1 MDTKKLRQK
10 LLDLAVRGKLVP
22 QDPND
27 EPASKLLSRIREE
40 KLAMV
45 ERGELK
51 PKDVKN
57 DTVIYFGSDGLPYE
71 KRADGK
77 GEAKCIEGE
86 VKCIADEVPFELPK
100 GWTWTR
106 VCSLVSKLGSGSTP
120 RGGQR
125 VYVESG
131 IPFIRSQNVY
141 NGGLRLTDVAYI
153 DEATNKS
160 KSGSIV
166 YGMDLLLNITGGSIG
181 RCAMVPSDFPG
192 ANVNQH
198 VMIVRLIEPS
208 LCRFIHAF
216 VTSPFTQALIL
227 EKQLGSGRGGLSAE
241 TLSSFLVPIP
251 PLAEQHRIV
260 SALDKY
266 LALVDAIERDRA
278 DLDNLFAQLKSKVLD
293 LAVRGKL
300 VPQDPNDEPASK
312 LLSRIREEK
321 LAMVERGEFKSKDV
335 KNDTIIFTG
344 SDGLR
349 YEKLADGKGEAKCIE
364 GEIPFEIPEGW
375 SWCRLLTPVALDPKN
390 DADDETLASFLPMS
404 AIEEGFRNQYHPE
417 VRRWKEIKK
426 GFTQF
431 ANGDVVFAK
440 ISPCFENG
448 KYFIA
453 SSLENGVGAGT
464 TELYVLRSPSKGLYR
479 KYLFYFLAS
488 NYFTGDAKKT
498 FMGSVGQQRIKKDY
512 LERMLLPVPPLAE
525 QHRIVNAIKTAFN
538 LTNL

>member
-1 MDTKKLRQK
+1 M
-10 LLDLAVRGKLVP
+10 
-22 QDPND
+22 
-27 EPASKLLSRIREE
+27 
-40 KLAMV
+40 
-45 ERGELK
+45 
-51 PKDVKN
+51 
-57 DTVIYFGSDGLPYE
+57 
-71 KRADGK
+71 
-77 GEAKCIEGE
+77 
-86 VKCIADEVPFELPK
+86 PK
-100 GWTWTR
+100 GWAWAR

-125 VYVESG
+125 VYVASG

-141 NGGLRLTDVAYI
+141 NDGLRLEDVAYI

-166 YGMDLLLNITGGSIG
+166 CGMDLLLNITGGSIG

-198 VMIVRLIEPS
+198 VMIIRLIEPS
-208 LCRFIHAF
+208 LCRFVHAF
-216 VTSPFTQALIL
+216 VTSSFTQALIL
-227 EKQLGSGRGGLSAE
+227 GKQLGSGRGGLSAE
-241 TLSSFLVPIP
+241 TFSTFLIPVP
-251 PLAEQHRIV
+251 PLAEQRRIV
-260 SALDKY
+260 DALGKY
-266 LALVDAIERDRA
+266 LALVDGIERDRA
-278 DLDNLFAQLKSKVLD
+278 ELDVLLAQLKSKVLD
-293 LAVRGKL
+293 LAVRSELTERDQK
-300 VPQDPNDEPASK
+300 DEPASE
-312 LLSRIREEK
+312 LLARIREEK
-321 LAMVERGEFKSKDV
+321 LAMVGRGELKSKDV
-335 KNDTIIFTG
+335 KNDTVIFTG

-349 YEKLADGKGEAKCIE
+349 YEKPADGKGGAKCIE

-390 DADDETLASFLPMS
+390 DADDETPASFLPMA

-431 ANGDVVFAK
+431 ADGDVVFAK

-453 SSLENGVGAGT
+453 SCLENGVGAGT
-464 TELYVLRSPSKGLYR
+464 TELYVLRSPSKGLYS

-512 LERMLLPVPPLAE
+512 LERMLLPVPPLGE
-525 QHRIVNAIKTAFN
+525 QRRIVERIEEVFN
-538 LTNL
+538 LLD

>member
-1 MDTKKLRQK
+1 MDTRKLRQK
-10 LLDLAVRGKLVP
+10 LLDLAIRGKLVP

-27 EPASKLLSRIREE
+27 ESASELLSRIHEE

-71 KRADGK
+71 KRVDSEGK
-77 GEAKCIEGE
+77 AKCIESE
-86 VKCIADEVPFELPK
+86 IPFELPE
-100 GWTWTR
+100 GWSWARVASISDEPSYGTSKKSDIEGTVPVLRMGNITR
-106 VCSLVSKLGSGSTP
+106 VGTIDYSDLVYTSDADDIAKYDLHPGDLIFNRTNSREWVGK
-120 RGGQR
+120 
-125 VYVESG
+125 
-131 IPFIRSQNVY
+131 
-141 NGGLRLTDVAYI
+141 VAYY
-153 DEATNKS
+153 D
-160 KSGSIV
+160 GSIPAI
-166 YGMDLLLNITGGSIG
+166 YAGYLIRFRAILINPKYINYAMCTQYERNW
-181 RCAMVPSDFPG
+181 CASVKTDG
-192 ANVNQH
+192 VNQSN
-198 VMIVRLIEPS
+198 INARKL
-208 LCRFIHAF
+208 
-216 VTSPFTQALIL
+216 
-227 EKQLGSGRGGLSAE
+227 K
-241 TLSSFLVPIP
+241 SFLIPVP
-251 PLAEQHRIV
+251 PLAEQRRIV
-260 SALDKY
+260 DALDKY
-266 LALVDAIERDRA
+266 LALVDGIERDRA
-278 DLDNLFAQLKSKVLD
+278 DLDDLLAQLKSKMLD
-293 LAVRGKL
+293 LAVRGEL
-300 VPQDPNDEPASK
+300 VEHDPGDEPASE

-321 LAMVERGEFKSKDV
+321 LAMVGRGELKPKDV
-335 KNDTIIFTG
+335 KNDTVIFTG

-349 YEKLADGKGEAKCIE
+349 YEKTADGKGEAKCIE
-364 GEIPFEIPEGW
+364 GAIPFEIPEGW

-390 DADDETLASFLPMS
+390 DVDDETPASFLPMA

-431 ANGDVVFAK
+431 ADGDVVFAK

-453 SSLENGVGAGT
+453 SCLESGVGAGS

-488 NYFTGDAKKT
+488 NYFMGDAKKT

-512 LERMLLPVPPLAE
+512 LERMMLPVPPLGE
-525 QHRIVNAIKTAFN
+525 QHRIVKTIEVAFS